1 MTRAP
6 IRVTSALTL
15 RIQPGRSRSTL
26 RPDSDSVL
34 SMMYRATA
42 SPPQQRALT
51 QRSEVY
57 HALSA
62 SDAPGRELTR
72 MATDALRSRNWFGP
86 RTLAGLMHRA
96 YLRTEGFSDVGFD
109 CRPVA
114 GIANLSSELTNAT
127 PH

>member
-42 SPPQQRALT
+42 GPPQQRALT

-57 HALSA
+57 HALSP
-62 SDAPGRELTR
+62 SDAPGRALTR
-72 MATDALRSRNWFGP
+72 MATHALRSRNWFGP
-86 RTLAGLMHRA
+86 RNPDAPVHRA
-96 YLRTEGFSDVGFD
+96 YLPS
-109 CRPVA
+109 
-114 GIANLSSELTNAT
+114 
-127 PH
+127 